1 MQKKEKKKKIV
12 KKCFVFEI
20 IPSELAALNCLY

>member
-1 MQKKEKKKKIV
+1 MQKKEKKKIV